1 MPYEDPGACPFE
13 GCVYREWIARRVTP
27 VFKDR
32 DRSSS
37 ILFELRRGDKV
48 QAITGI
54 VVTQKP
60 GVVRF
65 TRAWRRLAQ
74 PGDLLYLL
82 TYRGE
87 GHTKAGLKGRFF
99 DNLDASDFLNAACE
113 TTPNKCPAE
122 LIERPTRSWWVQ
134 VRNASGL
141 VGWTDRPSEDFAN
154 KDALGARFEEES
166 PNFGLDGR
174 R

>member
-65 TRAWRRLAQ
+65 TRGSR
-74 PGDLLYLL
+74 DSSL
-82 TYRGE
+82 T
-87 GHTKAGLKGRFF
+87 T
-99 DNLDASDFLNAACE
+99 SM
-113 TTPNKCPAE
+113 
-122 LIERPTRSWWVQ
+122 RPIS
-134 VRNASGL
+134 
-141 VGWTDRPSEDFAN
+141 
-154 KDALGARFEEES
+154 
-166 PNFGLDGR
+166 
-174 R
+174 